1 MGKRIERAL
10 PRQSIL
16 RRRVLALAIV
26 LLYQFMYSSVA
37 SAGPFDWLVNKD
49 ADKDPLIVEAM
60 KDNRLS
66 YSEDIWQHIKTVLDI
81 EEEKIDLK
89 VLSTHTVRATGY
101 SSTPDQT
108 DDTPF
113 ITASGTY
120 VRDGI
125 IAANFNINGRRV
137 PFGTKVRIPE
147 IYGDKVFL
155 VEDRM
160 NSRYK
165 NNLDIWFPERN
176 LAKEFG
182 SKKVVIEVVE
192 ES

>member
-1 MGKRIERAL
+1 MGKRIEKV
-10 PRQSIL
+10 IT
-16 RRRVLALAIV
+16 LAIV
-26 LLYQFMYSSVA
+26 LLYQFSYSGVA
-37 SAGPFDWLVNKD
+37 SAGSFDWLANMGKD
-49 ADKDPLIVEAM
+49 QDPFVVEAM
-60 KDNRLS
+60 KENRLS
-66 YSEDIWQHIKTVLDI
+66 YSEDIWQRIKKELNA
-81 EEEKIDLK
+81 EEEKIDLI
-89 VLSTHTVRATGY
+89 VVSTHAVRATGY

-113 ITASGTY
+113 ITASGAY

-125 IAANFNINGRRV
+125 VAANFSIDGRRV
-137 PFGTKVRIPE
+137 PFGTLVRIPE
-147 IYGDKVFL
+147 IYGEKVFV

-160 NSRYK
+160 NSRYT

-182 SKKVVIEVVE
+182 SKRVVIEVVE

>member
-1 MGKRIERAL
+1 MVIKMGKRIEK
-10 PRQSIL
+10 
-16 RRRVLALAIV
+16 VLALAIV
-26 LLYQFMYSSVA
+26 LLYQFSYSGVA

-49 ADKDPLIVEAM
+49 ADEDPLIVEAM
-60 KDNRLS
+60 KENRLS
-66 YSEDIWQHIKTVLDI
+66 HSQDIWQHMKTIL
-81 EEEKIDLK
+81 ETEKEKTELK

-125 IAANFNINGRRV
+125 VAANFSINGRRA
-137 PFGTKVRIPE
+137 PFGTLVRIPE
-147 IYGDKVFL
+147 IYGEKIFI

-160 NSRYK
+160 NSRYT

-182 SKKVVIEVVE
+182 SKRVVIEVVK

>member
-1 MGKRIERAL
+1 MGKRIE
-10 PRQSIL
+10 
-16 RRRVLALAIV
+16 RVLALAIV
-26 LLYQFMYSSVA
+26 LLYQIVYSSVA
-37 SAGPFDWLVNKD
+37 SAGAFDWLANNNED
-49 ADKDPLIVEAM
+49 RDPFVVEAM
-60 KDNRLS
+60 KENRLS
-66 YSEDIWQHIKTVLDI
+66 YSEDIWQHMKTILEL

-125 IAANFNINGRRV
+125 VAANFKINGRRV
-137 PFGTKVRIPE
+137 PFGTLVRIPE
-147 IYGDKVFL
+147 IYGEKVFI

-160 NSRYK
+160 NSRYT
-165 NNLDIWFPERN
+165 NNLDIWFSERN

-182 SKKVVIEVVE
+182 SKRVVIEVVE